1 MTKPLLIVESPTKV
15 KTLNKYVGKTYNVA
29 STVGHIL
36 DLPERDLGI
45 DIEKDFTPKYVTI
58 RGKQKVVQALKN
70 AAKDTE
76 DVFLAADPDRE
87 GEAIA
92 WHTAD
97 ILKKPGR
104 RFHRVLFHEL
114 TPRGVQEAL
123 AAPLELNT
131 NKYKA
136 QQTRRLLDR
145 LVGYQISPI
154 LWKKVKYGLS
164 AGRVQSVAVRM
175 ICERERAIQAFEPE
189 EYWSITAILEGN
201 GPPPFAAKLQKKND
215 KKITVPDQ
223 AAAAAIVADLKDAA
237 FMVDKITKKTVR
249 RNPYPPFIT
258 SKLQQEAIRKLRFSA
273 KKTMSVAQQL
283 YEGLDL
289 GSGEYIGL
297 ITYMRTDSIRIS
309 ADAAHEA
316 MDLIRERFGPDY
328 AVDQPRFFKNKNKVQ
343 DAHEAIRPTSVAHT
357 PESVAPYLSKDQL
370 ALYRMIWQRF
380 VACQMSPAVIHQVAV
395 SVRAADYG
403 FAATGSTVVFPGFL
417 ALYQTADD
425 EEKDRSDQDKA
436 LLPELAE
443 NMALTL
449 KQLDPRQHFT
459 APPPRFSEASLVKEL
474 EENGIGRPSTYAAII
489 STIQDKGYV
498 ELLKG
503 YFRPSELGFIVSD
516 LLVENFPDILSVDF
530 TANLENDLDKVET
543 AETDALSL
551 LKAFYGK
558 FEQRLA
564 SAATDMLSVK
574 GVGVPT
580 DLDCPACGKRLHIKV
595 GKNGPFLACVGYPEC
610 TWSRNYTRDEKG
622 KLIPEEPSQQ
632 PADGETC
639 PRCGG
644 PMVQKKGKFGDFL
657 ACGAYPACKY
667 TRSAKNGTSAKSTGV
682 SCPEPG
688 CTGEIME
695 RVSKRGKIF
704 YGCSRF
710 PECSFAT
717 WDKPLASACPRCAAA
732 FMVEK
737 ETKKQGK
744 IYKCLNPVCNYSE
757 PAS

>member
-29 STVGHIL
+29 STVGHIR

-45 DIEKDFTPKYVTI
+45 DIEKNFTPKYVTI
-58 RGKQKVVQALKN
+58 KGKQKVVQALKN

-92 WHTAD
+92 WHAAD

-104 RFHRVLFHEL
+104 RFHRILFHEL
-114 TPRGVQEAL
+114 TARGVQEAL
-123 AAPLELNT
+123 AAPRDLNPH
-131 NKYKA
+131 KYKA

-164 AGRVQSVAVRM
+164 AGRVQSVAVRI

-189 EYWSITAILEGN
+189 EYWTITALLEGDA
-201 GPPPFAAKLQKKND
+201 PPPFAAKLQKKNN
-215 KKITVPDQ
+215 KKISIPDQ
-223 AAAAAIVADLKDAA
+223 ATAEAITADLKTAD
-237 FMVDKITKKTVR
+237 FVVDKVTKKTVR

-289 GSGEYIGL
+289 GDGEYIGL

-309 ADAAHEA
+309 AEAAGEA
-316 MDLIRERFGPDY
+316 LDLIRERFGPEY
-328 AVDQPRFFKNKNKVQ
+328 ALDKPRFFKNKNKVQ
-343 DAHEAIRPTSVAHT
+343 DAHEAIRPTSVTYT
-357 PESVAPYLSKDQL
+357 PESVASYLSRDQL
-370 ALYRMIWQRF
+370 ALYRLIWQRF
-380 VACQMSPAVIHQVAV
+380 VASQMAQAVIHQVTV
-395 SVRAADYG
+395 TIRAGEYG
-403 FAATGSTVVFPGFL
+403 LSATGSTVAFPGFL
-417 ALYQTADD
+417 ALYRTADD
-425 EEKDRSDQDKA
+425 EEKERGDQEKA
-436 LLPELAE
+436 VLPELAE
-443 NMALTL
+443 AMALTV

-474 EENGIGRPSTYAAII
+474 EENGIGRPSTYAAIL

-498 ELLKG
+498 ELVKG

-543 AETDALSL
+543 AETDALDL
-551 LKAFYGK
+551 LKKFYRK
-558 FEQRLA
+558 FEQRLE
-564 SAATDMLSVK
+564 SAAANMLSVK

-580 DLDCPACGKRLHIKV
+580 ELDCPACGKRLHIKI
-595 GKNGPFLACVGYPEC
+595 GKNGPFLACEGYPEC
-610 TWSRNYTRDEKG
+610 TWSRNYVRNEKG
-622 KLIPEEPSQQ
+622 KLIPEEPAQQ
-632 PADGETC
+632 TAEGEIC
-639 PRCGG
+639 PQCGG
-644 PMVQKKGKFGDFL
+644 GMVQKKGKFGDFL
-657 ACGAYPACKY
+657 ACAAYPNCKY
-667 TRSAKNGTSAKSTGV
+667 TRSVHNGAGAKTTGV

-710 PECSFAT
+710 PKCNFAT
-717 WDKPLASACPRCAAA
+717 WDKPVARTCPRCNAG

-737 ETKKQGK
+737 ETKKQGR
-744 IYKCLNPVCNYSE
+744 IYKCLNSACNYSE
-757 PAS
+757 PAE